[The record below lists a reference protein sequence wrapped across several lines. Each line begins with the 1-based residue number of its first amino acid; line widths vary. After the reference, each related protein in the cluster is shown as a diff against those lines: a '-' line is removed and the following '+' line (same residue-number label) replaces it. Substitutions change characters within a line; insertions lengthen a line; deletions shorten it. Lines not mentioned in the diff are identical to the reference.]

1 MYINLSV
8 CAAIA
13 FQITALNLEGLDEQ
27 SIQPNAENSLGYKS
41 VYFRVHILQGRVHIQ
56 TDGTETCVPLSVP
69 ISKAA

>member
-1 MYINLSV
+1 MFINLSV

-13 FQITALNLEGLDEQ
+13 YQITALNLEGLDEQ
-27 SIQPNAENSLGYKS
+27 SIQPNTENSLGCKS
-41 VYFRVHILQGRVHIQ
+41 VYFRVHILQGRVHTR

>member
-13 FQITALNLEGLDEQ
+13 FIITASILVCLDEH
-27 SIQPNAENSLGYKS
+27 SIQPNTENSLGCKS
-41 VYFRVHILQGRVHIQ
+41 VYFRVHILQGRVHIL
-56 TDGTETCVPLSVP
+56 TDGTGTCVPLSVP

>member
-8 CAAIA
+8 CTSIA
-13 FQITALNLEGLDEQ
+13 FIITGSILVCLDEQ
-27 SIQPNAENSLGYKS
+27 SIQSNAENSLGCKS
-41 VYFRVHILQGRVHIQ
+41 VYFRVHILQGRLHIQ

>member
-13 FQITALNLEGLDEQ
+13 FIISASILVFLDKQ
-27 SIQPNAENSLGYKS
+27 SIQPNTENLLGWKS
-41 VYFRVHILQGRVHIQ
+41 NYFRIYILQGRVHIQ

>member
-13 FQITALNLEGLDEQ
+13 FIITASILVCLDEQ
-27 SIQPNAENSLGYKS
+27 SIQPNAENLLGWKS
-41 VYFRVHILQGRVHIQ
+41 SYFRVHILQGRVHIQ
-56 TDGTETCVPLSVP
+56 TDVTVTCVPLSVP

>member
-13 FQITALNLEGLDEQ
+13 FHITASILVCMDKQFIRPNTENL
-27 SIQPNAENSLGYKS
+27 LGWKS
-41 VYFRVHILQGRVHIQ
+41 NYFRIYILQGRVHIQ

>member
-27 SIQPNAENSLGYKS
+27 SIRPNTENLLGWKS
-41 VYFRVHILQGRVHIQ
+41 NYFRIYILQGRVHIQ

>member
-8 CAAIA
+8 CTSIA
-13 FQITALNLEGLDEQ
+13 FIITGSILVCLDEQ
-27 SIQPNAENSLGYKS
+27 SIQSNAENSLGCKS
-41 VYFRVHILQGRVHIQ
+41 VYFRVHILQGRVHTR